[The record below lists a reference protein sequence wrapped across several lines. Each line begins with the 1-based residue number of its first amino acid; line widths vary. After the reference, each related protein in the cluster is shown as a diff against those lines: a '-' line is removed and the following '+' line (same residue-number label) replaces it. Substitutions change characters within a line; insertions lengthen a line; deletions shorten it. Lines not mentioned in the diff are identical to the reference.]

1 VHTVSTR
8 EWRRKEMFSV
18 TLLTPFL
25 PPVQPFAAK
34 GSGRSGSKTEGKNFS
49 VVIVSKSLPAY
60 SPSP

>member
-1 VHTVSTR
+1 
-8 EWRRKEMFSV
+8 MFSV

-25 PPVQPFAAK
+25 PPAQPFAAK
-34 GSGRSGSKTEGKNFS
+34 GSGRSDSKTEGKNFS